1 MTSVNTEHGKTRK
14 TPTGEIV
21 LSCFFVKNHLSAVI
35 FAILIILV
43 EKKQ

>member
-1 MTSVNTEHGKTRK
+1 MAKQEKRRQ
-14 TPTGEIV
+14 ERV
-21 LSCFFVKNHLSAVI
+21 LSCFFVKTHLSAVI